1 MQDYS
6 NGVHPEDEIVY
17 QAWQRAHPQGLVVSL
32 NRNRDGKYTLHHS
45 SCHTV
50 TYSLQQKGQFKRSGK
65 ICLEDQTELTQWL
78 NTCTKP
84 SCLPLNWCPH
94 CK

>member
-32 NRNRDGKYTLHHS
+32 NRNRDGKYTLHS
-45 SCHTV
+45 MIKFFV
-50 TYSLQQKGQFKRSGK
+50 LDGLLR
-65 ICLEDQTELTQWL
+65 
-78 NTCTKP
+78 
-84 SCLPLNWCPH
+84 
-94 CK
+94 